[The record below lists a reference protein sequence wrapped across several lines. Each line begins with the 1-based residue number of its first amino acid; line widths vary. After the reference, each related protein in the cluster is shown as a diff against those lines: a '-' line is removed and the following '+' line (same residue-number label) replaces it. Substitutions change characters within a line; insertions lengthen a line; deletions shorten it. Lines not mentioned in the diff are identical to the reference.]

1 MTPKVI
7 SEVFRNLQEQL
18 LKKTVLKRMRV
29 TKKRMQALL
38 KNERFRAKLGEVLE
52 GRKVA
57 CEEIL
62 ILCQDIMEELSPKT
76 PKEGWLSYIYFYV
89 RKGLFPECCQA
100 IPNPEYESAA
110 IFYLEVLHHLFLY
123 EKKWQPFERTRDF
136 VFPDNVG
143 DSHYTEE
150 YDRFR
155 KCFREQYVYEL
166 MRIWKGDHAF

>member
-18 LKKTVLKRMRV
+18 LKKTVLKLMRL

-38 KNERFRAKLGEVLE
+38 KNEIFRASLGEVLE

-57 CEEIL
+57 CEDIL

-89 RKGLFPECCQA
+89 RKG
-100 IPNPEYESAA
+100 
-110 IFYLEVLHHLFLY
+110 
-123 EKKWQPFERTRDF
+123 
-136 VFPDNVG
+136 
-143 DSHYTEE
+143 
-150 YDRFR
+150 
-155 KCFREQYVYEL
+155 
-166 MRIWKGDHAF
+166 